1 MLEGQL
7 KIELGTKITYPLI
20 LPEITL
26 KTIKKGKKWDK
37 KHFLNSLEREHLEIL
52 KNQID
57 ISYTNHEWD
66 KAKKLSNPYELIHI
80 PNRKIKSESISSYD
94 PLSRSF
100 FKLWEIIHHFSL
112 IDVPKKIKTAHFAE
126 GPGGFLEAVYHYR
139 SQRWDT
145 EIFGEFE
152 DKFYGITLAPSNKDI
167 PGWGKAYNLIR
178 KAKPHI
184 EISYGQDHTGD
195 IYKINNLISFSQTVC
210 GITLDSYNNGAN
222 LITAD
227 GGFDFSINFNL
238 QEQTA
243 LQLIFAEVLGALMC
257 QKIGGHFVCKFFD
270 TYNKTTLKII
280 YLIKCL
286 YKDVYLFKPL
296 TSRPAN
302 AEKYLIAKNF
312 KGFPDSTYGKEYI
325 KNLKTILDEWNYLK
339 ENGYLI
345 FDIFGKIPDK
355 FYQEISEFNTISYN
369 LQSKYIN
376 HTLKIINE
384 KPKWNIMNI
393 ILHQQVKNAVEWCQ
407 TYHIPINEK
416 SYFNQKFILEND
428 SEEEKKEHTQDT
440 SNIQNYYENFL
451 GYINDE

>member
-1 MLEGQL
+1 MLDGL
-7 KIELGTKITYPLI
+7 IKIELGSKVKYPLI
-20 LPEITL
+20 LPEISL
-26 KTIKKGKKWDK
+26 KTIKKGKVRNE
-37 KHFLNSLEREHLEIL
+37 KHFLNGLERDHLEIL

-57 ISYTNHEWD
+57 ISYTNREWD

-100 FKLWEIIHHFSL
+100 FKLWEIIHYFGL
-112 IDVPKKIKTAHFAE
+112 IDSPRKIKTAHLAE
-126 GPGGFLEAVYHYR
+126 GPGGFLEAVYYYR

-145 EIFGEFE
+145 EIFGSFE
-152 DKFYGITLAPSNKDI
+152 DKFHGITLAPTNKDI

-184 EISYGQDHTGD
+184 EISYGEDHTGD
-195 IYKINNLISFSQTVC
+195 IYKISNLEHFNQVISD
-210 GITLDSYNNGAN
+210 GDEMGAD

-238 QEQTA
+238 QEQSA

-280 YLIKCL
+280 YLLKCL
-286 YKDVYLFKPL
+286 YSDVFLFKPL

-302 AEKYLIAKNF
+302 AEKYLVAKGF
-312 KGFPDSTYGKEYI
+312 KGFDNDVYGKEYMKEL
-325 KNLKTILDEWNYLK
+325 KNILTEWSYLKTK
-339 ENGYLI
+339 GYLV

-355 FYQEISEFNTISYN
+355 FYQEIVEFNNISYQ

-376 HTLKIINE
+376 QTLKIISE
-384 KPKWNIMNI
+384 KPKWNQMKE
-393 ILHQQVKNAVEWCQ
+393 ILHYQVKNAIEWCQ
-407 TYHIPINEK
+407 AYHIPINQK
-416 SYFNQKFILEND
+416 SYFYQKYILE
-428 SEEEKKEHTQDT
+428 SEGEPLVQDK
-440 SNIQNYYENFL
+440 YYEQFL
-451 GYINDE
+451 GYNDDDVVE